1 MNDKLKQVL
10 GFESQEERRKKLLK
24 ELINIKEI
32 DGKIYII
39 LDTSIKLPTDM
50 FKEQIREIN
59 S

>member
-39 LDTSIKLPTDM
+39 LDTSIKLPTG
-50 FKEQIREIN
+50 ITNTRN
-59 S
+59 